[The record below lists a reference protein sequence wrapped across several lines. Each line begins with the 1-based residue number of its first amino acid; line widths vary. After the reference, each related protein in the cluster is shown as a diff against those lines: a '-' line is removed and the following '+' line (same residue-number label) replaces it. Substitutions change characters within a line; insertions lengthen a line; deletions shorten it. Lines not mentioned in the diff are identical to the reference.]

1 MDIRAT
7 LMNPSKIGAFKGIV
21 AANKLVTK
29 AAVFG
34 FDRLVRSPNL

>member
-1 MDIRAT
+1 
-7 LMNPSKIGAFKGIV
+7 MNPSQKGAFEGIV

-34 FDRLVRSPNL
+34 FDRLVSVHPEMRIFV